1 MRALSTAL
9 FVSLSPGCFEPEVIY
24 EVEFSGEISSDE
36 EGPIEIWLL
45 HRDWGEGTLNTPY
58 RLFDQFELESPGRFQ
73 QTILVPLGDSNGLSV
88 YGWQDIN
95 GDGEHCRPGSDEEPS
110 GIVHVDAFPE
120 HHVEINLDLDTP
132 CKGPEAL

>member
-58 RLFDQFELESPGRFQ
+58 RLFDQLPTGGPWALSGDD
-73 QTILVPLGDSNGLSV
+73 LGAAGDSNG
-88 YGWQDIN
+88 
-95 GDGEHCRPGSDEEPS
+95 
-110 GIVHVDAFPE
+110 
-120 HHVEINLDLDTP
+120 
-132 CKGPEAL
+132 